1 MGLFIPF
8 VTLTFIFFGIFGCF
22 HEKHLRIFGVFYE
35 KHLRKLIK
43 SIIFATKIY
52 RQIEDMERLF
62 KRKLYNRLL
71 EWKQVQNGKSAILI
85 EGARRVGK
93 STLVEQFAKNEYESY
108 ILVDFNEASEEVK
121 SLFDNLMNKDYIFLQ
136 LQAMYNVVLKERKSV
151 IIFDE
156 VQKCPLARQAI
167 KYLVKD
173 GRYDYIETGSLISI
187 KKNTKDITIPSEEE
201 RVTLYPMDYEEF
213 RWALGDEA
221 SVPLLHTFFE
231 KRLPLNQAHRDKMR
245 DFRLYMLIG
254 GMPQAVKT
262 FIETNNFSMVDHVK
276 RGIIKVYQED
286 FQKLDETGRLETL
299 FMEIPSQLNQ
309 TNNRYKPYAVLGD
322 VDDNKL
328 LELLKDLEDSKTTLF
343 SYHSNDPNVGMS
355 LTKDISKFKI
365 FCADTGLFV
374 TLAFWDKDHTE
385 NIIYQKLLNDKL
397 STNMGYVYENIIAQI
412 LTAAGNKLFYY
423 TWKKD
428 ANHNYEIDF
437 LLSRGAKLHP
447 IEVKSSGYKTHKSLD
462 AFCQKFSH
470 NIEKRYL
477 IYTKDLKQD
486 EDTLLLPVYMTQF
499 L

>member
-1 MGLFIPF
+1 
-8 VTLTFIFFGIFGCF
+8 
-22 HEKHLRIFGVFYE
+22 
-35 KHLRKLIK
+35 
-43 SIIFATKIY
+43 
-52 RQIEDMERLF
+52 MERIF
-62 KRKLYNRLL
+62 KRKLYDRLL
-71 EWKQVQNGKSAILI
+71 EWKRVQNGKSAIMI

-108 ILVDFNEASEEVK
+108 ILIDFNEASDEVK
-121 SLFDNLMNKDYIFLQ
+121 SLFNNIMNKDFIFLQ
-136 LQAMYNVVLKERKSV
+136 LQALYNVVLKERKSV

-187 KKNTKDITIPSEEE
+187 KKNTKGITIPSEEE

-221 SVPLLHTFFE
+221 TIPLLRTFYE
-231 KRLPLNQAHRDKMR
+231 RRLPLDKAHRDKMR
-245 DFRLYMLIG
+245 DFRLYMLVG

-262 FIETNNFSMVDHVK
+262 YIETNNFSLVDHTK
-276 RGIIKVYQED
+276 RGIINVYRDD
-286 FQKLDETGRLETL
+286 FQKLDPSGRLETL
-299 FMEIPSQLNQ
+299 FMEIPSQLSQ
-309 TNNRYKPYAVLGD
+309 TNNRYKPYSVLGE
-322 VDDNKL
+322 VDDDKL

-397 STNMGYVYENIIAQI
+397 STNFGYVYENIIAQV
-412 LTAAGNKLFYY
+412 LAASGNKLFYY
-423 TWKKD
+423 TWPKD
-428 ANHNYEIDF
+428 ETHNYEIDF

-447 IEVKSSGYKTHKSLD
+447 IEVKSSGYKAHKSLD
-462 AFCQKFSH
+462 VFCEKYSH
-470 NIEKRYL
+470 VVERRYL
-477 IYTKDLKQD
+477 IYTKDLKRD
-486 EDTLLLPVYMTQF
+486 MDTLLLPVYMTQF

>member
-1 MGLFIPF
+1 M
-8 VTLTFIFFGIFGCF
+8 T
-22 HEKHLRIFGVFYE
+22 ERI
-35 KHLRKLIK
+35 
-43 SIIFATKIY
+43 
-52 RQIEDMERLF
+52 F
-62 KRKLYNRLL
+62 KRKLYDRLL
-71 EWKQVQNGKSAILI
+71 EWKRVQNGKSAILI

-108 ILVDFNEASEEVK
+108 ILIDFNEASDEVK
-121 SLFDNLMNKDYIFLQ
+121 ALFNNLMNKDFIFLQ
-136 LQAMYNVVLKERKSV
+136 LQALYNVVLHKRKSV

-187 KKNTKDITIPSEEE
+187 KKNTKNITIPSEEE

-221 SVPLLHTFFE
+221 TMPLLRTFYD
-231 KRLPLNQAHRDKMR
+231 KRLPLDKAHHDKMR
-245 DFRLYMLIG
+245 DFRLYMLVG
-254 GMPQAVKT
+254 GMPQAVNT
-262 FIETNNFSMVDHVK
+262 YIETNNFSMVDHVK

-299 FMEIPSQLNQ
+299 FMEIPSQLSQ
-309 TNNRYKPYAVLGD
+309 TNNRYKPYSVLGE
-322 VDDNKL
+322 VDDDKL
-328 LELLKDLEDSKTTLF
+328 RELLKDLEDSKTTLF

-385 NIIYQKLLNDKL
+385 NVIYQKLLNDKL
-397 STNMGYVYENIIAQI
+397 STNLGYVYENIIAQT
-412 LTAAGNKLFYY
+412 LASSGNKLFYY
-423 TWKKD
+423 TWPKD
-428 ANHNYEIDF
+428 DTHSYEIDF

-462 AFCQKFSH
+462 VFCQKFSH
-470 NIEKRYL
+470 IVERRYL
-477 IYTKDLKQD
+477 IYTKDLKKD
-486 EDTLLLPVYMTQF
+486 METLLLPVYMTQF

>member
-1 MGLFIPF
+1 
-8 VTLTFIFFGIFGCF
+8 
-22 HEKHLRIFGVFYE
+22 
-35 KHLRKLIK
+35 
-43 SIIFATKIY
+43 
-52 RQIEDMERLF
+52 MERIF
-62 KRKLYNRLL
+62 KRKLYDRLL
-71 EWKQVQNGKSAILI
+71 EWKRVQNGKSAIMI

-93 STLVEQFAKNEYESY
+93 STLVEQFAKNEYDSY
-108 ILVDFNEASEEVK
+108 ILIDFNEASDEVK
-121 SLFDNLMNKDYIFLQ
+121 SLFDNLMNKDFIFLQ
-136 LQAMYNVVLKERKSV
+136 LQALYNVVLKERKSV

-187 KKNTKDITIPSEEE
+187 KKNTKGITIPSEEE

-221 SVPLLHTFFE
+221 TVPLLRTFYE
-231 KRLPLNQAHRDKMR
+231 RRLPLDKAHRDKMR
-245 DFRLYMLIG
+245 DFRLYMLVG
-254 GMPQAVKT
+254 GMPQAVNT
-262 FIETNNFSMVDHVK
+262 YIETNNFSLVDHTK
-276 RGIIKVYQED
+276 RGIINVYRDD
-286 FQKLDETGRLETL
+286 FQKLDPSGRLETL
-299 FMEIPSQLNQ
+299 FMEIPSQLSQ

-322 VDDNKL
+322 VEDDKL
-328 LELLKDLEDSKTTLF
+328 LELLKDLEDSKITLF

-397 STNMGYVYENIIAQI
+397 STNLGYVYENIIAQV
-412 LTAAGNKLFYY
+412 LAASGNKLFYY
-423 TWKKD
+423 TWPKD
-428 ANHNYEIDF
+428 ETHNYEIDF

-462 AFCQKFSH
+462 VFCEKYSH
-470 NIEKRYL
+470 IVERRYL
-477 IYTKDLKQD
+477 IYTKDLQRD
-486 EDTLLLPVYMTQF
+486 METLLLPVYMTQF